1 MVPLDDVETK
11 KESKEEPRERQRRGS
26 IKHNDDVIDQQINK
40 GISVVSLVIIGTDAV
55 NSERSVRRA
64 RRDTT
69 KISFNFKDVEDT
81 IRPFY
86 GSDCYPIEKWIADFE
101 DLAILFKWNDVQKL
115 VFSYTSLKSIVKTFV
130 HGLSVTQSWE
140 KLKD

>member
-1 MVPLDDVETK
+1 MTRK
-11 KESKEEPRERQRRGS
+11 S
-26 IKHNDDVIDQQINK
+26 IEHNDDVIDQRINK
-40 GISVVSLVIIGTDAV
+40 EVSVASVIIDAV

-81 IRPFY
+81 IRLFY
-86 GSDCYPIEKWIADFE
+86 GSNCYLIEKWIADFE

-115 VFSYTSLKSIVKTFV
+115 VFGHKSLKGQNICAWTECYAVLGKIKRCVKRRI
-130 HGLSVTQSWE
+130 
-140 KLKD
+140 